1 MGEHCPHV
9 KSYRSVA
16 TKWLIHSVVS
26 SSGDTSALC
35 LGRVPIS
42 HVGVLSLYLEIRI
55 MPLPWKGVALLYTT
69 ICIASDY
76 LNSSQLLMG
85 MSPAERPQKAL
96 MNASA
101 RRALV
106 SKGILRS
113 TAARRILYPL
123 VSSPAVRFLGKF
135 TTISISLRLIR
146 LMRRMVST

>member
-1 MGEHCPHV
+1 MSPLNGSSIALYYP
-9 KSYRSVA
+9 VA
-16 TKWLIHSVVS
+16 TLRHFASEEF
-26 SSGDTSALC
+26 
-35 LGRVPIS
+35 PIS

-85 MSPAERPQKAL
+85 ISPAERPQKAL

-106 SKGILRS
+106 SKGM
-113 TAARRILYPL
+113 
-123 VSSPAVRFLGKF
+123 
-135 TTISISLRLIR
+135 
-146 LMRRMVST
+146 MRRAHCAVIYLRRWDMSFSS